1 VWTRTAANEAKQ
13 ACTPPLLRGF
23 RTPELLTPCTP
34 WCAGTLNINK
44 LGTAPQV
51 KPLCLT
57 QHVACW
63 SSRLLKRASTPCLGV
78 HGIMVAVSV
87 LAHIQ
92 PLQSRPDGVRGDPQM
107 SVGKQLKQIL
117 DIDSSVRIGYLAHVR
132 GPAPPAQQ

>member
-1 VWTRTAANEAKQ
+1 
-13 ACTPPLLRGF
+13 
-23 RTPELLTPCTP
+23 
-34 WCAGTLNINK
+34 
-44 LGTAPQV
+44 
-51 KPLCLT
+51 
-57 QHVACW
+57 
-63 SSRLLKRASTPCLGV
+63 
-78 HGIMVAVSV
+78 MVAVSV